1 MEQKKNKLL
10 NDMIQNDTDR
20 KMVQLVEEATDLSCG
35 DICILL
41 EVAHSLP
48 FVGNLEGGD
57 TYINVLTREK
67 ESMVIAQYRH
77 PNYDL
82 YKRSIM
88 GEIERR
94 EDEPA
99 VYRALEEGISGR
111 GLIGIIDEGRIV
123 VRHTVSPVLNNEG
136 KIIGALTYEYPMQAI
151 IQSLSVL
158 LIKKEIRII
167 LTGSWEKPVLIFRM
181 RSFFM
186 IQMEY
191 VHLPI

>member
-10 NDMIQNDTDR
+10 SDMIQNDTDK
-20 KMVQLVEEATDLSCG
+20 KMVQLVEAATDLSCG
-35 DICILL
+35 DICTLL

-82 YKRSIM
+82 YKRSII

-111 GLIGIIDEGRIV
+111 GLIGIIDGFFRNYPFLCFPTYLSFASNKRFLQRPYIV
-123 VRHTVSPVLNNEG
+123 RF
-136 KIIGALTYEYPMQAI
+136 IIFNRLFVPSTKP
-151 IQSLSVL
+151 L
-158 LIKKEIRII
+158 L
-167 LTGSWEKPVLIFRM
+167 
-181 RSFFM
+181 
-186 IQMEY
+186 
-191 VHLPI
+191 

>member
-10 NDMIQNDTDR
+10 SDMIQNDTDK
-20 KMVQLVEEATDLSCG
+20 KMVQLVEAATDLSCG
-35 DICILL
+35 DICTLL

-82 YKRSIM
+82 YKRSII

-99 VYRALEEGISGR
+99 VYRGAGR
-111 GLIGIIDEGRIV
+111 
-123 VRHTVSPVLNNEG
+123 RH
-136 KIIGALTYEYPMQAI
+136 
-151 IQSLSVL
+151 
-158 LIKKEIRII
+158 
-167 LTGSWEKPVLIFRM
+167 FRPWTN
-181 RSFFM
+181 R
-186 IQMEY
+186 
-191 VHLPI
+191 HH